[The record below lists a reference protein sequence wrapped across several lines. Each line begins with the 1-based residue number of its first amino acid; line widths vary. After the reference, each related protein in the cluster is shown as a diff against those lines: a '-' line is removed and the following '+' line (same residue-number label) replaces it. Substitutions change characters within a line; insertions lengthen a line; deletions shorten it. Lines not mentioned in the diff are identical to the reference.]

1 MFEIAD
7 ISLSQKIWC
16 VSLIL
21 GGSWISSYYYQQI
34 IKHPFDT
41 DIAIGSI
48 LMGCGVYVFLFL
60 IYGGHPQWAVVAG
73 IIGGI
78 GFSYRAT

>member
-1 MFEIAD
+1 MFEIID
-7 ISLSQKIWC
+7 ISLSQKIWWM
-16 VSLIL
+16 SLIL
-21 GGSWISSYYYQQI
+21 GFSWISSYYYQQI

>member
-16 VSLIL
+16 MSLIL
-21 GGSWISSYYYQQI
+21 GFSWISSYYYQQI

>member
-16 VSLIL
+16 MSLIL
-21 GGSWISSYYYQQI
+21 GFSWISSYYYQQI

-48 LMGCGVYVFLFL
+48 LMGCGVYVFFFL
-60 IYGGHPQWAVVAG
+60 IYGWHPQLAVLAG
-73 IIGGI
+73 IIGRI

>member
-1 MFEIAD
+1 MFKIAD

-16 VSLIL
+16 MSLIL
-21 GGSWISSYYYQQI
+21 GCGWISAYYYQQI

>member
-1 MFEIAD
+1 MFEITD

-21 GGSWISSYYYQQI
+21 SCGWITSYYYQQI

-48 LMGCGVYVFLFL
+48 LMGFGVYVFLFL
-60 IYGGHPQWAVVAG
+60 IYGWHPQLAVLAG

>member
-16 VSLIL
+16 MSLIL
-21 GGSWISSYYYQQI
+21 GFSWITSYYYQQI

>member
-1 MFEIAD
+1 MFEIID
-7 ISLSQKIWC
+7 ISLSQKIC
-16 VSLIL
+16 CISLIL
-21 GGSWISSYYYQQI
+21 GCGWMTSYYYQQI

-60 IYGGHPQWAVVAG
+60 IYGRLPQWAVVAG

>member
-1 MFEIAD
+1 MFEITD
-7 ISLSQKIWC
+7 ISLSQKIC
-16 VSLIL
+16 CMSLIL
-21 GGSWISSYYYQQI
+21 SFGWMTSHYYQQI

-60 IYGGHPQWAVVAG
+60 IYGWHPQWAVVAG